1 MDQWVLEIG
10 TFEINF
16 VQCWVPA
23 DFLKRLL
30 HNGPKNKIKC
40 NHKMGVQSCTK
51 STIKWEKSTFSESF
65 SSLLNTHVP
74 SALGNFF
81 PEKTPLVFKSFFST
95 FLHLISPLV

>member
-1 MDQWVLEIG
+1 
-10 TFEINF
+10 
-16 VQCWVPA
+16 
-23 DFLKRLL
+23 
-30 HNGPKNKIKC
+30 
-40 NHKMGVQSCTK
+40 MGVQSCTK